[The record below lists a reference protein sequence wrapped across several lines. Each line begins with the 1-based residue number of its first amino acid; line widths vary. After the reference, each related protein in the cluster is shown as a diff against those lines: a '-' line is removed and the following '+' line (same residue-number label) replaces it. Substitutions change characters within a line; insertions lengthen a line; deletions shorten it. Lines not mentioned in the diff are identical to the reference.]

1 MSVQLRSGIFLF
13 TFSSLFLEFF
23 HFSVLSCNAA
33 NATAES
39 TGCPKGANC
48 IENGTV
54 NGTLQS
60 YCVCGSNFTVNENY
74 SSTEKTSLYCIE
86 RKNETSPTEPP
97 PTKATQVAA
106 VTSTTTTSTT
116 KPKEKTEPST
126 TATTTTTTATIP
138 TTKKPEPTEDKN
150 EPKIAPAPEAHH
162 VLGGILLPIMIV
174 LAFLGGVFAIRKY
187 DLIERAH
194 GFIRSRNQQT
204 RYNGLMENDFDD
216 DPLLI

>member
-1 MSVQLRSGIFLF
+1 MKNCQKLNVRLKFASIAFLKIYLF
-13 TFSSLFLEFF
+13 TFYFL
-23 HFSVLSCNAA
+23 VLSCSAS

-39 TGCPKGANC
+39 NGCPKGANC

-60 YCVCGSNFTVNENY
+60 YCVCGSNFTVNQNY
-74 SSTEKTSLYCIE
+74 LSTEKTSLYCVE
-86 RKNETSPTEPP
+86 RKNETSPTESP
-97 PTKATQVAA
+97 PTQATKVAE
-106 VTSTTTTSTT
+106 VTTTTT
-116 KPKEKTEPST
+116 KPTAKTEPST
-126 TATTTTTTATIP
+126 TTTTTTATTP

-150 EPKIAPAPEAHH
+150 EPKIAPAPGAHH
-162 VLGGILLPIMIV
+162 LLGGILLPIMVV
-174 LAFLGGVFAIRKY
+174 LAFIGGVFAIRKY

-194 GFIRSRNQQT
+194 GFIRNRNQQT